1 MLKVGSRRVALPRV
15 QTVPAMTMARLHFVG
30 IGGDGMSGLARVCW
44 EMGFSVT
51 GSNIEENKRTLELKA
66 LGIAVHIGHDAAQLG
81 EADTIVLSS
90 AIAPTNCEWQ
100 AAERRSLRIL
110 HRLDLVRLLTESR
123 QSIGV
128 GGTHGKTTTTAM
140 VATLLEKSDLDP
152 TYLIG
157 AATPTLGKNAKCGF
171 GPHLISEI
179 DESDGRFLQL
189 RLAISVITNIG
200 PDHLDHYR
208 DEQQIVTSFRQFIEQ
223 SGCAI
228 LCADDRNC
236 RAILHSHSTALSYG
250 IDHDADL
257 KAYDIRLDKFS
268 SHFRVLWRG
277 QPVCSVT
284 LNVPG
289 KHNIYNAL
297 GAMLAGYQVGLDFQ
311 NMSEILSVFE
321 LPERRFQVL
330 VQNGIMLV
338 DDYAHLPEQI
348 ETNLKT
354 IREGWKPRR
363 VIALFQPH
371 RYTRTHHINGRFS
384 QVFGLADV
392 VGITDIY
399 PAFEKPIPGVHAD
412 LIVQSLREHHQDVH
426 YLSSQK
432 TTLKFLQ
439 EKAQPGDFVI
449 GFGAGDIWK
458 VLYQFAETKKV
469 SSEGIFHIY

>member
-1 MLKVGSRRVALPRV
+1 MLKIGSRRVALPRV
-15 QTVPAMTMARLHFVG
+15 QMPSSTLARLHFVG

-66 LGIAVHIGHDAAQLG
+66 LGIPVYIGHHEKHLG
-81 EADTIVLSS
+81 EADTVILSS
-90 AIAPTNCEWQ
+90 AIAPSNCEWQ
-100 AAERRSLRIL
+100 AAQRRSLRVL
-110 HRLDLVRLLTESR
+110 HRLDLVRYLTESR
-123 QSIGV
+123 QSIGI

-140 VATLLEKSDLDP
+140 VATLLEKSNLDP

-157 AATPTLGKNAKCGF
+157 ASTPTLGKNAKCGF
-171 GPHLISEI
+171 GPHLVSEI

-189 RLAISVITNIG
+189 NLSISLITNIG
-200 PDHLDHYR
+200 PDHLDHYK
-208 DEQQIVTSFRQFIEQ
+208 DEHQIVASFRQFIKQ
-223 SGCAI
+223 SKCGI

-236 RAILHSHSTALSYG
+236 RAILHSQSTMLSYG
-250 IDHDADL
+250 IEHDADL

-268 SHFRVLWRG
+268 SQFRVLWRG

-289 KHNIYNAL
+289 VHNIYNAL
-297 GAMLAGYQVGLDFQ
+297 GAMLAGHHVGLDFQ
-311 NMSEILSVFE
+311 NMADILSEFE

-354 IREGWKPRR
+354 IRDGWKPRR

-371 RYTRTHHINGRFS
+371 RYTRTHYINGRFG
-384 QVFGLADV
+384 QVFGLADI
-392 VGITDIY
+392 VGVTDIY
-399 PAFEKPIPGVHAD
+399 PAFEKPIPGVHSD
-412 LIVQSLREHHQDVH
+412 LIVQSLRERHSNVH
-426 YLSSQK
+426 YLP
-432 TTLKFLQ
+432 TPNETLQFLQ
-439 EKAQPGDFVI
+439 RTAQPGDFVI

-458 VLYQFAETKKV
+458 VLYQFAELKKIN
-469 SSEGIFHIY
+469 SEGISHIY